1 MDNKNKDIKNKDNN
15 NLENKD
21 TNNNDIEQ
29 KNINEMS
36 PEELDKAIIDLLE
49 KMGAENDIKI
59 INGKPKYGFKTKV
72 IGFLKLL
79 FSFIVLVA
87 LTGFINWIQYDKFYI
102 ALFGMLTIVC
112 VDFIIGK
119 VLMRFFMIT
128 VLKTFGVLKLLA
140 PVMSF
145 ILVCLFFPGL
155 EFPSVGLI
163 ILIMI
168 MYVAIKLFFF
178 STLNKIYVS
187 QRSI

>member
-21 TNNNDIEQ
+21 TNNNDKEQ

-59 INGKPKYGFKTKV
+59 INGKPKYGLKTKV

-102 ALFGMLTIVC
+102 ALLGMLTIVC

-119 VLMRFFMIT
+119 ILMKFFMIA
-128 VLKTFGVLKLLA
+128 VLKTFGVLKLLESRIRA
-140 PVMSF
+140 RVSSMLMRPSDVKSVRPV
-145 ILVCLFFPGL
+145 
-155 EFPSVGLI
+155 
-163 ILIMI
+163 
-168 MYVAIKLFFF
+168 
-178 STLNKIYVS
+178 
-187 QRSI
+187 RSKRRNERIWLAKSPDLKFA